1 MPDCNIM
8 TVESIK
14 LDERTKP
21 DDKTE
26 LDDNT
31 MPDESIGLSFSDFL
45 AFYFI
50 PG

>member
-1 MPDCNIM
+1 M
-8 TVESIK
+8 TVENIK
-14 LDERTKP
+14 LDESTKP

-31 MPDESIGLSFSDFL
+31 MSDESVGLSLSDFL